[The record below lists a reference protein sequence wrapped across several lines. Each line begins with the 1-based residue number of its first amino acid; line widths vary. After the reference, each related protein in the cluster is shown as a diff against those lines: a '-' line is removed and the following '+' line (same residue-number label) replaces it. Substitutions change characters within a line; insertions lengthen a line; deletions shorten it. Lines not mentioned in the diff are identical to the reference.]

1 MKLLIKRLL
10 DVVKLFLIGLILD
23 ASNILLKWS
32 IMGVR
37 HKNLLPFCITFSLFG
52 PLLILLNLCL
62 GKGILGNYPSFGLL
76 FICLPQILYF
86 VLLSKGLIL
95 LAAKTGITA
104 LLFPDIFPDI
114 PELEE

>member
-62 GKGILGNYPSFGLL
+62 DENFNLVIE
-76 FICLPQILYF
+76 
-86 VLLSKGLIL
+86 
-95 LAAKTGITA
+95 T
-104 LLFPDIFPDI
+104 IF
-114 PELEE
+114 LNNKSMRT